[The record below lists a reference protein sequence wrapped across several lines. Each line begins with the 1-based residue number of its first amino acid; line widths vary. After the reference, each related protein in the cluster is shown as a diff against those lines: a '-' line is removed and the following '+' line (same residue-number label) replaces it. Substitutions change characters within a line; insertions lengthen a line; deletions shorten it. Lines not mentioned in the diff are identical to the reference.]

1 MGMPG
6 HVWVDMWH
14 HEIYPWLLLNQV
26 YHHAKYGRIYL
37 RGSRDIEIWKMGQS
51 DWLRAFFKISREPDF
66 SQTCGF
72 RWIMQDT
79 DMNKF
84 REFQKYPM
92 TRFREKYEKPHF
104 LALFPLFPKNQ
115 IFPEKSGSVTFFLLW
130 SFNFMP
136 NFRKILWLVFEKNS
150 EQTHVRT
157 LRTYVRTYVRTHIDG
172 FKGPTSRV
180 GGSNK

>member
-1 MGMPG
+1 MPG
-6 HVWVDMWH
+6 HVWADTWYH
-14 HEIYPWLLLNQV
+14 DIYLWLLLNWI

-37 RGSRDIEIWKMGQS
+37 SGSWDIEIWKMEQS

-79 DMNKF
+79 ELNKF
-84 REFQKYPM
+84 REFQKYSM
-92 TRFREKYEKPHF
+92 TRFWEKYEKPHF

-136 NFRKILWLVFEKNS
+136 NFRKILCLVFEKNS

-157 LRTYVRTYVRTHIDG
+157 HAHRCI
-172 FKGPTSRV
+172 
-180 GGSNK
+180 